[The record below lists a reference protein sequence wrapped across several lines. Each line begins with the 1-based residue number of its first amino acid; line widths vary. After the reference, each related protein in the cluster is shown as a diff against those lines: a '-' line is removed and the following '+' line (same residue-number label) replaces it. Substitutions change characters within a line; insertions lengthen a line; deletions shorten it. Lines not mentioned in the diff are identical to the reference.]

1 MNILITNHCPRKC
14 SFCFARSKTGQAL
27 SASKARQMSLEQL
40 DKIMDFLERSGD
52 KQLRLLGGEPTCHTE
67 LAPIIDRALAR
78 GFQVHLFSNCMMPA
92 KVADYL
98 ASLPADKVSLL
109 ANVSISEN
117 DTLEQK
123 KRVEYAL
130 SVLGKRV
137 QLGITVISPD
147 FEYRYLLYLIDR
159 YQLRRRIRVGIAQP
173 IVGHDNAFL
182 PPEQYRTTGKALV
195 QMALECEGRDV
206 LIGFDCGLTLCMF
219 DGEDFAVLARCSE
232 GFKTVCQPILD
243 VGPDM
248 NVWHCF
254 PLSDVNNLFFN
265 DFQDRQAM
273 ISAFREKTLPYRSF
287 GCMPECRQ
295 CVYLRRGQCTGGCL
309 AHAMNS
315 FPVPE
320 GVASL

>member
-27 SASKARQMSLEQL
+27 SANKARQMSLEQL

-92 KVADYL
+92 RVADYL

-137 QLGITVISPD
+137 QPGITVISPD

>member
-1 MNILITNHCPRKC
+1 
-14 SFCFARSKTGQAL
+14 
-27 SASKARQMSLEQL
+27 MSLEQL

-67 LAPIIDRALAR
+67 LVPIIDRALAR

-92 KVADYL
+92 RVADYL

-137 QLGITVISPD
+137 QPGITVISPD

-243 VGPDM
+243 VGPGM

-254 PLSDVNNLFFN
+254 PLSDVDNLFFN

-273 ISAFREKTLPYRSF
+273 IRVFREKTLPYRSF

-315 FPVPE
+315 FPVPKS
-320 GVASL
+320 VASL

>member
-27 SASKARQMSLEQL
+27 SANKARQMSLEQL

>member
-27 SASKARQMSLEQL
+27 SANKARQMSLEQL

-92 KVADYL
+92 RVADYL

>member
-27 SASKARQMSLEQL
+27 SANKARQMSLEQL

-315 FPVPE
+315 FPVPKS
-320 GVASL
+320 VASL